1 MMEEILNEA
10 QREKRKTTPPNITY
24 PYMMEE
30 WKHIL
35 DEEEGEKSI
44 HSENKDAVHIN
55 MNENEAETNRYTSE
69 EVID

>member
-1 MMEEILNEA
+1 
-10 QREKRKTTPPNITY
+10 
-24 PYMMEE
+24 MMEE

-69 EVID
+69 EVIY